1 MERLLVD
8 TNMME
13 RFSLAYLEAVASQAG
28 CWIAEPRIDRNSV
41 DGILRGESSGR
52 PCAID
57 FQAKA
62 TSQDIVHGDHLSFRL
77 PINNYD
83 DLRLTTRF
91 PRILIVLLMPKEIDD
106 WLNQTEEELCMR
118 HCAYWRSIEGEPD
131 VPNKD
136 NVTVPIPLSKMFNG
150 DQLTDMMNRADRGEP
165 L

>member
-1 MERLLVD
+1 MVD

-28 CWIAEPRIDRNSV
+28 CWIADPRIDRNSV
-41 DGILRGESSGR
+41 DGILRGETNGR

-62 TSQDIVHGDHLSFRL
+62 TSQDIAHGDHLSFQL
-77 PINNYD
+77 PINNYN

-91 PRILIVLLMPKEIDD
+91 PRILIVLLMPKEADD
-106 WLNQTEEELCMR
+106 WLNQTEDELCMR

-131 VPNKD
+131 VPNSNSVAVHISLGK
-136 NVTVPIPLSKMFNG
+136 IFNRS
-150 DQLTDMMNRADRGEP
+150 QLIDMMHRADRGEP

>member
-1 MERLLVD
+1 MVD

-28 CWIAEPRIDRNSV
+28 CWIADPRIDRNSV
-41 DGILRGESSGR
+41 DGTLRGEPNGR
-52 PCAID
+52 LCAID

-62 TSQDIVHGDHLSFRL
+62 TSQDIVRGDRLSFRL
-77 PINNYD
+77 PIGNYN
-83 DLRLTTRF
+83 DLRLQTRF
-91 PRILIVLLMPKEIDD
+91 PRILIVLLMPKETEN
-106 WLNQTEEELCMR
+106 WLNQTEDELCMR

-136 NVTVPIPLSKMFNG
+136 NVTVPIPLSEMFNG
-150 DQLTDMMNRADRGEP
+150 DQLADMMDRADRGEP

>member
-1 MERLLVD
+1 MVD

-28 CWIAEPRIDRNSV
+28 CWIADPRIDRNSV
-41 DGILRGESSGR
+41 DGILRGETNGR
-52 PCAID
+52 PCTID

-62 TSQDIVHGDHLSFRL
+62 TSQDIMHDDHLSFRL
-77 PINNYD
+77 PINNYN

-91 PRILIVLLMPKEIDD
+91 PRILIVLLMPKEADE

-131 VPNKD
+131 VSNTD
-136 NVTVPIPLSKMFNG
+136 NVAVHIPLSKMFSS
-150 DQLTDMMNRADRGEP
+150 DQLTDMMHRADRGEP